1 MFSRSMIYI
10 GLLVTVLAIGVGA
23 GVSAHGDVP
32 TVTSD
37 AVRGMIQTELPVGA
51 PPSAIETFFKR
62 HHIDFMWDKYSGKY
76 VAIIRDVGRFHSITI
91 DVFVSDGRRFARAE
105 VRDSYTMP

>member
-1 MFSRSMIYI
+1 MFSRSTIFV
-10 GLLVTVLAIGVGA
+10 GLLVIALAVGVGA
-23 GVSAHGDVP
+23 VGFAHRGVP

-62 HHIDFMWDKYSGKY
+62 HHIDFTWDEYTGKY
-76 VAIIRDVGRFHSITI
+76 VAIIRDVERFHSITI
-91 DVFVSDGRRFARAE
+91 DVFVSDGRKFARAE